1 MTPQEEAKNAAEAAF
16 AAVKE
21 ALASAPLMAARVG
34 DKTSCPKV
42 EQVIPHVGGP
52 IAGPGCATVMIGNKP
67 ASVQDDQAGCVGPP
81 DKITAG
87 STTVMIGNKAA
98 VRLKDPTEHGGIVSM
113 GEPTVII
120 GG

>member
-1 MTPQEEAKNAAEAAF
+1 MTPQEKAKKDAEDAF

-34 DKTSCPKV
+34 DKTSCPGVEKV
-42 EQVIPHVGGP
+42 VPHVGGP
-52 IAGPGCATVMIGNKP
+52 ISGPGCSTVMINYMP

-87 STTVMIGNKAA
+87 STTVMFANKAA
-98 VRLKDPTEHGGIVSM
+98 VRLKDPTEHGGIVSK